1 MQFLHTYISIC
12 TVFVISSDQIL
23 FLFFCWI
30 VFIQHSRA
38 AYAHSYH
45 AFAGLARPG
54 SPCSF
59 PHIES
64 ANLFDH
70 PISSVSMYVSYPR
83 SAVFDV
89 QCSVRFNR
97 IIPFSEYSF
106 TIAEEK
112 STLYRYCRF
121 VYIYYIDMFIY
132 IFVNIY
138 FLHISRDIWREI
150 KAYNRLEKKCISL
163 TRCRHEGLMKSMV

>member
-1 MQFLHTYISIC
+1 MHA
-12 TVFVISSDQIL
+12 ISSYIHIYLYRVCHIL
-23 FLFFCWI
+23 WSDFIPFFCCWI
-30 VFIQHSRA
+30 VLIQHSRA

-45 AFAGLARPG
+45 AFSSLARPG

-70 PISSVSMYVSYPR
+70 PISSVSVYVSYPS

-97 IIPFSEYSF
+97 IIPFTKYSF
-106 TIAEEK
+106 TTAEEK

-132 IFVNIY
+132 IFLSIYIY
-138 FLHISRDIWREI
+138 FCIYRET
-150 KAYNRLEKKCISL
+150 YDEK
-163 TRCRHEGLMKSMV
+163 